1 MITQGNRLD
10 FVHDELARIES
21 LEQRRSLKRF
31 ESVNSRT
38 VVFEGKALVN
48 FSSND
53 YLGLSQDERVQ
64 NAAKAAID
72 RYHAS
77 SASSRLVCGNVRLL
91 EQLEEELAEF
101 KGRESALVFSSG
113 YMANV
118 GLLSTLVGEG
128 DLIYSDEL
136 NHASI
141 IDGCRLSKA
150 RTRVFRH
157 NDLNHLASLL
167 QQAPVPGRILIVSD
181 SVFSMD
187 GDLADIAGLVELSR
201 KYDALLMLDEAH
213 ATGIL
218 GRAGRGAIEHFEDLG
233 KLTKNLG
240 CVDLE
245 MGTLSKALGSFG
257 GFVACGRS
265 MRDFLI
271 NKCRPFIFSTALPPA
286 SVGAARASLAIVR
299 QESAVRERLW
309 ENTRLLK
316 EQLQECGFETGGSQ
330 TPIVPVCFGSEA
342 RALDVSAKL
351 MKRGFFV
358 PAIRPPTVPEGTSRL
373 RLTVSAAHSEGEIRA
388 LVQALVEVDSVKKTA
403 QSWDLKN

>member
-1 MITQGNRLD
+1 MITQRSRLD
-10 FVHDELARIES
+10 FVHDELERIES
-21 LEQRRSLKRF
+21 LHQKRSLKRL

-38 VVFEGKALVN
+38 VGFEGKQLIN

-53 YLGLSQDERVQ
+53 YLGLSQDKRVQ
-64 NAAKAAID
+64 DAAKEAID

-77 SASSRLVCGNVRLL
+77 SASSRLICGNLSL
-91 EQLEEELAEF
+91 HEQLEEELADF
-101 KGRESALVFSSG
+101 KGREAALVFSSG

-118 GLLSTLVGEG
+118 SLLSALAGEG

-150 RTRVFRH
+150 KIRVFRH
-157 NDLNHLASLL
+157 KDLNHLESLL
-167 QQAPVPGRILIVSD
+167 KQTVAAGRKLIVSD

-187 GDLADIAGLVELSR
+187 GDLADIAGLVELGR
-201 KYDALLMLDEAH
+201 KHDALLMLDEAH

-218 GRAGRGAIEHFEDLG
+218 GRGGRGAIEYFEDLG
-233 KLTKNLG
+233 KIGKSSD
-240 CVDLE
+240 CIDLE

-257 GFVACGRS
+257 GFVACDRS

-299 QESAVRERLW
+299 QESAIRERLW
-309 ENTRLLK
+309 VNTRMLK
-316 EQLQECGFETGGSQ
+316 EHLRRQQFGTGPSQ

-342 RALDVSAKL
+342 RSVEVSAAL

-358 PAIRPPTVPEGTSRL
+358 PAIRPPTVPKETSRL
-373 RLTVSAAHSEGEIRA
+373 RLTVSAVHSEAEIGA
-388 LVQALVEVDSVKKTA
+388 LVQALVEVDSAGRRLNHGT
-403 QSWDLKN
+403 